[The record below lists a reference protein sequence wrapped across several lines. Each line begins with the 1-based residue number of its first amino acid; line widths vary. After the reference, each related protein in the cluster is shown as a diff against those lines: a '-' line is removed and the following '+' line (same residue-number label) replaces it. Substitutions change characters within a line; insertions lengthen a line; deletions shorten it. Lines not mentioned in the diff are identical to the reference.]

1 MSHHTSVRIYR
12 AHLVRNIKGWHA
24 QVLLQAAFLAGNVQ
38 WAETREAR
46 RVLLLL
52 GFPKAESLLDLIVVR
67 PQGDIL
73 IWCCRRGL

>member
-1 MSHHTSVRIYR
+1 MPDVSS
-12 AHLVRNIKGWHA
+12 A

-52 GFPKAESLLDLIVVR
+52 GFPKAQSPLELIVVR
-67 PQGDIL
+67 PQMPSHLD
-73 IWCCRRGL
+73 C

>member
-1 MSHHTSVRIYR
+1 M
-12 AHLVRNIKGWHA
+12 

-52 GFPKAESLLDLIVVR
+52 GFPKAQALLDLIVVGW
-67 PQGDIL
+67 QGQVL
-73 IWCCRRGL
+73 ICCCHPSLSAEAGLP